1 MTPQSRR
8 RSATTTLVVVACL
21 LATACGGGGKKAATS
36 LPAPADAP
44 TTTAAPAAVFPLT
57 GKPAPDPAKRARPS
71 IAVKIDNIS
80 VARPQA
86 GLDKADVVYEEFTE
100 GITRF
105 VVVFQSTD
113 ADAIG
118 PIRSVRPADPLIVKP
133 LGGVLTF
140 SGGAA
145 AIVDLVR
152 QAAVPKVTED
162 DTDALKRRS
171 DRSAPHNLYSSTD
184 ALYKKVPGGAK
195 APPAFASFR
204 PAAQPF
210 TAAGVAPTT
219 HLALNPAPGVSATY
233 DYDAASGT
241 YKRLTDGKAHLVEN
255 GGQVAP
261 NNVIVQFTPYSPF
274 DKDRNVS
281 FPQVIGTGDAW
292 YFSGGAL
299 AKGRWSKPGPDS
311 VTAYVDSS
319 GAPINLAPGSTWVQL
334 QAPGSSVTTS

>member
-1 MTPQSRR
+1 MTRR
-8 RSATTTLVVVACL
+8 PLALAVPLL
-21 LATACGGGGKKAATS
+21 LAITAACGGGGGKAEKAQG
-36 LPAPADAP
+36 AP
-44 TTTAAPAAVFPLT
+44 TPDTTPTSQVVSGTYPLT
-57 GKPAPDPAKRARPS
+57 GMPAVDRAKLVRPAV
-71 IAVKIDNIS
+71 AVKIDNNS
-80 VARPQA
+80 AARPQS
-86 GLDKADVVYEEFTE
+86 GIDQADVVYEEFTE

-113 ADAIG
+113 ADAVG

-162 DTDALKRRS
+162 DTDALKRRA

-184 ALYKKVPGGAK
+184 ALYKKVPAGAK

-204 PAAQPF
+204 PQNQPF
-210 TAAGVAPTT
+210 AAAGVAPTT

-241 YKRLTDGKAHLVEN
+241 YKRLTDGKAHLVES
-255 GGQVAP
+255 GAQVAP

-299 AKGRWSKPGPDS
+299 AKGRWSKAGPDL
-311 VTAYVDSS
+311 VTTYVDSS
-319 GAPINLAPGSTWVQL
+319 GAPVNLAPGSTWVQL